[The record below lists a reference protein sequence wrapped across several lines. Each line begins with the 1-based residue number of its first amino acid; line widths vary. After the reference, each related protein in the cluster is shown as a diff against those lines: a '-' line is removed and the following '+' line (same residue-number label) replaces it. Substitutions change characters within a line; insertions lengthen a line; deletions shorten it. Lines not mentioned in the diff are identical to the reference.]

1 MVESFWIMFPGNP
14 VSHQTIPS
22 VVRLTVVH
30 RLRNRILD
38 QGKG

>member
-14 VSHQTIPS
+14 FSHQTIPS
-22 VVRLTVVH
+22 VERLTVVH

-38 QGKG
+38 QGEG